1 MIDEEL
7 TELIKSEIEKE
18 VEKKEIAVVETPK
31 PENETADSVIEKQ
44 RQKNLSEIS
53 ENADFK
59 KISRTLDEES
69 VKTELE
75 RQTLEILD
83 KKQKN
88 DLANF
93 KLKLLKKALREQVK
107 TEVYAVKLKNAQN
120 RYGYLYETETVE
132 IVDDDGETK
141 YETRYKSFTISKFI
155 NRYKEFVNWYKNL
168 TVETQKFILATVKF
182 LVRTGIVLAIGFV
195 IYYVVKWLLDSGML
209 NIAIGG

>member
-7 TELIKSEIEKE
+7 TEIIKSEIEKE
-18 VEKKEIAVVETPK
+18 VGKKELAVVETK
-31 PENETADSVIEKQ
+31 ETADSVIEKQ
-44 RQKNLSEIS
+44 RQKNLNEIS

-83 KKQKN
+83 QKQKN

-132 IVDDDGETK
+132 IVDEEGETK

-168 TVETQKFILATVKF
+168 TVETQKFIWATVKF
-182 LVRTGIVLAIGFV
+182 IIRTGILVAIGFA
-195 IYYVVKWLLDSGML
+195 IYGVVKWLLDSGML
-209 NIAIGG
+209 NIAIG

>member
-7 TELIKSEIEKE
+7 TEIIKSEIEKE
-18 VEKKEIAVVETPK
+18 VGKKELVVAETK
-31 PENETADSVIEKQ
+31 ETTDSVIEKQ
-44 RQKNLSEIS
+44 RQKNLKEIS
-53 ENADFK
+53 ENAVFK
-59 KISRTLDEES
+59 KISHTLDEES

-75 RQTLEILD
+75 RQTIEILNQ
-83 KKQKN
+83 KQKN

-132 IVDDDGETK
+132 VVDEEGETK

-168 TVETQKFILATVKF
+168 TVETQKFIWATVKF
-182 LVRTGIVLAIGFV
+182 LVRTGILLAIGFA
-195 IYYVVKWLLDSGML
+195 IYSVVKWLLDSGML

>member
-7 TELIKSEIEKE
+7 TEFIKSEIDKE

-31 PENETADSVIEKQ
+31 PENATADSVIEKQ

-168 TVETQKFILATVKF
+168 TVETQKFIWATVKF
-182 LVRTGIVLAIGFV
+182 LVRTGIVLAIGFA
-195 IYYVVKWLLDSGML
+195 IYGLVKWLLDSGML

>member
-7 TELIKSEIEKE
+7 TEIIKSEIEKE
-18 VEKKEIAVVETPK
+18 VGKKELAVVETK
-31 PENETADSVIEKQ
+31 ETADSVIEKQ
-44 RQKNLSEIS
+44 RQKNLNEIS

-83 KKQKN
+83 QKQKN

-132 IVDDDGETK
+132 IVDEEGETK

-168 TVETQKFILATVKF
+168 TAETQKFIWTTVKF
-182 LVRTGIVLAIGFV
+182 LVRTGIVLAIGV
-195 IYYVVKWLLDSGML
+195 AIYYVVKWLLDSGML

>member
-168 TVETQKFILATVKF
+168 TVETQKFIWATVKF